1 MLKKLRLSLV
11 FYMNRVGVQKLGK
24 LAGGHGELP
33 QQEGQQPGKHQHQ
46 GNHQE
51 QQQQQGEGH
60 QQCPENI
67 WTGPEPS
74 RRKIGS

>member
-1 MLKKLRLSLV
+1 MSYNVKKTV
-11 FYMNRVGVQKLGK
+11 IFFGVYMYRVGVQKLGK

-46 GNHQE
+46 GIHQK

-60 QQCPENI
+60 QQRTE
-67 WTGPEPS
+67 TV
-74 RRKIGS
+74 

>member
-1 MLKKLRLSLV
+1 MLKKTVIFFGVLYSI
-11 FYMNRVGVQKLGK
+11 YRVGVQKLGK

-33 QQEGQQPGKHQHQ
+33 QQEGQQPGQHQHQ

-60 QQCPENI
+60 QQ
-67 WTGPEPS
+67 
-74 RRKIGS
+74 